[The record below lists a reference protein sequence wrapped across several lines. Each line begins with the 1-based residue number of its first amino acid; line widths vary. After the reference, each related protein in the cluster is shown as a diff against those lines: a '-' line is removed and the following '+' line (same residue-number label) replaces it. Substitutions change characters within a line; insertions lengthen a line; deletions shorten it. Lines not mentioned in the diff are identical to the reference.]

1 MKSTDIITVDQ
12 TLTIRRP
19 DARVLLEEA
28 QAVRDRADFLIVD
41 DDQGLAIASEDL
53 AALSKRAKEIE
64 AARKLFVK
72 PLDDCKK
79 EIQAVFKPAQ
89 NLYDEAIRIIKR
101 GVADYTVE
109 QERKAAEA
117 RAKAEAEAAAER
129 AALEAKAREA
139 ETKEEAEAIQEAA
152 ALVVAAVP
160 EKAAKPKGVST
171 SKKWRGKVTDLAA
184 FLRYAADHP
193 EVQACVEVKAGALD
207 RIIAA
212 TGGAVEIPGVEAYQE
227 TIIASRG
234 K

>member
-101 GVADYTVE
+101 GIADYTVE

-117 RAKAEAEAAAER
+117 RAKAEA
-129 AALEAKAREA
+129 
-139 ETKEEAEAIQEAA
+139 EAA

-184 FLRYAADHP
+184 FLHYAADHP